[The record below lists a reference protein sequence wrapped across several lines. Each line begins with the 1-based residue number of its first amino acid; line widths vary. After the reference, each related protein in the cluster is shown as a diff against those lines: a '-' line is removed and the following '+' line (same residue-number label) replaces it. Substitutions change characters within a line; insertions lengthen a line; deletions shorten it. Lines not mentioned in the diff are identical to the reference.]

1 MGNRG
6 EGMKGIT
13 IKFKREEA
21 LACAIALSKEKKP
34 YPWQQGALN
43 KVDKAMGFKKGGNN

>member
-1 MGNRG
+1 
-6 EGMKGIT
+6 MKGIA

-34 YPWQQGALN
+34 YPWQQDALN
-43 KVDKAMGFKKGGNN
+43 KVDKAMGFKRGDKN